1 LTRRAAIA
9 AAGSLTRA
17 ARAQV
22 VPPAARAQAV
32 QPHPAIQH
40 GPPPVVI
47 GVLTGRSGIGAS
59 VSGPPLVQPVRMAV
73 EDTGLLPDRRPLSVV
88 TGSFLLKPDDG
99 LAIGRRWFDQGCR

>member
-1 LTRRAAIA
+1 
-9 AAGSLTRA
+9 
-17 ARAQV
+17 
-22 VPPAARAQAV
+22 V
-32 QPHPAIQH
+32 QPHPAIQHGPPRPAIQH